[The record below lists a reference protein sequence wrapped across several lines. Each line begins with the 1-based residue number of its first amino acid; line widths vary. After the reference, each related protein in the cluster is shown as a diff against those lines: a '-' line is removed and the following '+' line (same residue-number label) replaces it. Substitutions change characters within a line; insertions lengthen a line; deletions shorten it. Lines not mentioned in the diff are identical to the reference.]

1 MMIPSINTILKVVGV
16 GAGLFVGY
24 EVVSSIKESRR
35 KKRIA
40 ERVNSE
46 EERALMKS
54 KERTIDDVT
63 ADSIARSLY
72 NAMDGL
78 GTDEDEIYSLLIER
92 NRLTSGDIV
101 AINKAFGVQ
110 PYGTWGSPAWGTGDE
125 LNLVEWFQRELSN
138 SSSVYKI
145 LQTKFNQAGIDWD

>member
-24 EVVSSIKESRR
+24 EVFSSIKESRR